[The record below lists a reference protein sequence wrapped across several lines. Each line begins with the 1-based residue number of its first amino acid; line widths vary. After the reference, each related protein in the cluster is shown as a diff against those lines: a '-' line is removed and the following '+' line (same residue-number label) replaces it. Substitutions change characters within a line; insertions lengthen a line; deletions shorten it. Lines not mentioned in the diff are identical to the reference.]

1 MNNTLGLDLSC
12 STCGFAITEN
22 KNLIDAGFFDIS
34 KVETYKEKANIII
47 NGLYGKFFNR
57 INVEETLSGFVFGK
71 TSQQTLLKLAKNK
84 AVICYIL
91 EEHYHLPMI
100 YANAT
105 TMRKQLFGK
114 ARIKGIKSKEYV
126 KQQIEKM
133 YDMTTWIKN
142 NRNGIPDKRMEDVYD
157 AIVVSCYIFD
167 T

>member
-57 INVEETLSGFVFGK
+57 INVEETLSGFAFGK

-114 ARIKGIKSKEYV
+114 CRVKGIKPKEFVKWNIEERYDVSKWL
-126 KQQIEKM
+126 M
-133 YDMTTWIKN
+133 LNKN
-142 NRNGIPDKRMEDVYD
+142 GVPDKRMEDIYD
-157 AIVVSCYIFD
+157 AIVASCYTVI
-167 T
+167 